1 MQALQTPFLITSS
14 ALAVSATTGDLADEL
29 IGGLHSKGVDGLAL
43 WPTDLRHPVSFGAPL
58 VSPADFKGIEFR
70 IPGSTIAKLTVTTL
84 GAVPV
89 DEFDASVRGGDSGF
103 RRAPGLPRPNTFT
116 GNVTFNPRVDVLV
129 IASSAFD
136 ALSAARQTAVRAAA
150 SSTRQHMI
158 DSIVPDKD
166 QAKSYCADL
175 GGAVVLASAAQ
186 LQAFR
191 TALAPVEATIAGDAL
206 GKKLIDTV
214 RTLGRGVAPE
224 AAVSPCGTPGK

>member
-1 MQALQTPFLITSS
+1 M
-14 ALAVSATTGDLADEL
+14 
-29 IGGLHSKGVDGLAL
+29 
-43 WPTDLRHPVSFGAPL
+43 
-58 VSPADFKGIEFR
+58 
-70 IPGSTIAKLTVTTL
+70 
-84 GAVPV
+84 
-89 DEFDASVRGGDSGF
+89 
-103 RRAPGLPRPNTFT
+103 
-116 GNVTFNPRVDVLV
+116 TFNPRFDVLV

-136 ALSAARQTAVRAAA
+136 ALSAAPQTAVRAAA

-191 TALAPVEATIAGDAL
+191 TALAPFEATIAGDAL
-206 GKKLIDTV
+206 SKKLIDTI
-214 RTLGRGVAPE
+214 RTLGRTVAPE